1 MYAVVR
7 IYVINSYIKRHSA
20 VTHLPMQQE
29 QKKWKNKNE
38 AGFENKHKNQ
48 PIIYSLFV
56 SALFI
61 YCWLLSSG
69 MRTGDKKSSN

>member
-48 PIIYSLFV
+48 PIIYS
-56 SALFI
+56 
-61 YCWLLSSG
+61 
-69 MRTGDKKSSN
+69 